1 MSSFKNWNRDKLNER
16 FGLKR
21 IYDHP
26 ILLEWLQAKAE
37 IETIESSILL
47 RLNKKMRKYIDY
59 WNEEEV
65 KLKFI
70 GHIIT
75 LADYDTENL
84 SAFANRYFEGIVDG
98 ETLSG
103 TPDFMV
109 ARGKQEIK
117 SPFFFLHEYKKE
129 APYPPQGETMEDP
142 AGQLLAAMLLA
153 YEHNLQVPE
162 LSKKPVYGAYVI
174 GRQWFFVILQG
185 REYSISDSYSSTHED
200 ELLDIFRIMKANRE
214 KIREIWGE

>member
-1 MSSFKNWNRDKLNER
+1 MSSFKNWTRDKLNER

-21 IYDHP
+21 KYDQDN
-26 ILLEWLQAKAE
+26 LLEWLQTKIE
-37 IETIESSILL
+37 IDATEMTILL

-75 LADYDTENL
+75 LADYDTDSL
-84 SAFANRYFEGIVDG
+84 SAFANRYFEGVVDG
-98 ETLSG
+98 ELLSG

-129 APYPPQGETMEDP
+129 APYPPQGEIAEDP
-142 AGQLLAAMLLA
+142 LGQLLAAMLLA

-162 LSKKPVYGAYVI
+162 LSQKPVYGAYVV
-174 GRQWFFVILQG
+174 GRQWFFVILQD

-200 ELLDIFRIMKANRE
+200 ELLDIFRIMKASRE